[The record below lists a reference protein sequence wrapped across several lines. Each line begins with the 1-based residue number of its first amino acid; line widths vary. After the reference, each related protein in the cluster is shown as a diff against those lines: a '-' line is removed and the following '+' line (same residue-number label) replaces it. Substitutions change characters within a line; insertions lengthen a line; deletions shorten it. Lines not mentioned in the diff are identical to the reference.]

1 MHHHHYHWE
10 PGLCWCEIFTD
21 QMPFH
26 YYCWLLFNWIIFS
39 RDYSRE
45 GWVLYWEPGLCW
57 CETFTDQ
64 MHFLLSNQLC
74 QTENCTGTQI
84 YPQQIYP
91 CTVCA
96 QLDIG
101 LLVVII

>member
-1 MHHHHYHWE
+1 MPHHLY
-10 PGLCWCEIFTD
+10 
-21 QMPFH
+21 H
-26 YYCWLLFNWIIFS
+26 YYRWLLFNWIIFS

-74 QTENCTGTQI
+74 QTENCTGIQI